1 MDITK
6 HFELPA
12 STRESL
18 RFERDNVAL
27 FDEDQR
33 LDANHYPDTALSG
46 RPVMIA

>member
-12 STRESL
+12 STRE
-18 RFERDNVAL
+18 RFERDNAAV
-27 FDEDQR
+27 FDGDQR
-33 LDANHYPDTALSG
+33 LVANQYPDTALSG